1 MSHHDGQQRDADQAN
16 DINEIEAPV
25 ERITVKTKG
34 TTTTPEPS
42 TPSSSINGRIH
53 GTPEFIDDGQ
63 VVHQTGEREGAKKN
77 KRFAYL
83 RTRDFWIVLLLTQ
96 IIALAQTG
104 TNTLTSLINARGT
117 SIPAFQTFFNYV
129 LLNVVYTSFTIYK
142 YGFAKWGKMV
152 VKDGWRFFIL
162 AFLDVEGNYFI
173 VLAYKYTNLLSAQ
186 LFSFWTV
193 IVVVVISLV
202 VLKVRYHLAQYG
214 GIVLACGG
222 FALLIASDYITKSN
236 NYAPTNAFKG
246 DLFCLLAQTLYGF
259 SNTFEE
265 FLVSKRPMYEVIG
278 QLAFWGMFINGVQ
291 AAIFDRHSIQE
302 AHWDGQIIGYIV
314 GYTLLLFIFYSLA
327 PIVFRM
333 SSAAFFNIGLLT
345 GTFWG
350 IVVGTQV
357 LGYHIHYLYPIAFV
371 LIILG
376 HFVYYGTEGMLGE
389 AQKPWLGENQ
399 ELGESGLG
407 TARRR
412 VEHPNAIV

>member
-1 MSHHDGQQRDADQAN
+1 MSHQDERQQREVVQAN
-16 DINEIEAPV
+16 DTIEVEAPV

-42 TPSSSINGRIH
+42 TPSSSIDGRLH
-53 GTPEFIDDGQ
+53 GAPEILDDEGA
-63 VVHQTGEREGAKKN
+63 VHRYEERESAKKP
-77 KRFAYL
+77 RFAYL
-83 RTRDFWIVLLLTQ
+83 RTRDFWVVLLLTQ
-96 IIALAQTG
+96 VIALAQTG

-129 LLNVVYTSFTIYK
+129 LLNIVYTSFTIYK
-142 YGFAKWGKMV
+142 YGLSRWAKMV

-202 VLKVRYHLAQYG
+202 ILKVRYHLAQYG

-236 NYAPTNAFKG
+236 NYAPSNALKG

-376 HFVYYGTEGMLGE
+376 HFVYYGTEGVLGE
-389 AQKPWLGENQ
+389 AKKPWLGENQ

-412 VEHPNAIV
+412 AEHPNAIV

>member
-1 MSHHDGQQRDADQAN
+1 
-16 DINEIEAPV
+16 
-25 ERITVKTKG
+25 VK
-34 TTTTPEPS
+34 
-42 TPSSSINGRIH
+42 
-53 GTPEFIDDGQ
+53 
-63 VVHQTGEREGAKKN
+63 
-77 KRFAYL
+77 
-83 RTRDFWIVLLLTQ
+83 
-96 IIALAQTG
+96 
-104 TNTLTSLINARGT
+104 
-117 SIPAFQTFFNYV
+117 
-129 LLNVVYTSFTIYK
+129 
-142 YGFAKWGKMV
+142 
-152 VKDGWRFFIL
+152 
-162 AFLDVEGNYFI
+162 
-173 VLAYKYTNLLSAQ
+173 
-186 LFSFWTV
+186 
-193 IVVVVISLV
+193 
-202 VLKVRYHLAQYG
+202 
-214 GIVLACGG
+214 
-222 FALLIASDYITKSN
+222 
-236 NYAPTNAFKG
+236 APTNALKG

>member
-16 DINEIEAPV
+16 GINEIEAPV

-42 TPSSSINGRIH
+42 TPSSSINGRFH

-63 VVHQTGEREGAKKN
+63 VVHQTGEGEGAKKN

-236 NYAPTNAFKG
+236 NYV
-246 DLFCLLAQTLYGF
+246 
-259 SNTFEE
+259 SNRHVNYLHIIEKLTV
-265 FLVSKRPMYEVIG
+265 FL
-278 QLAFWGMFINGVQ
+278 
-291 AAIFDRHSIQE
+291 
-302 AHWDGQIIGYIV
+302 
-314 GYTLLLFIFYSLA
+314 
-327 PIVFRM
+327 
-333 SSAAFFNIGLLT
+333 
-345 GTFWG
+345 
-350 IVVGTQV
+350 
-357 LGYHIHYLYPIAFV
+357 
-371 LIILG
+371 
-376 HFVYYGTEGMLGE
+376 
-389 AQKPWLGENQ
+389 
-399 ELGESGLG
+399 
-407 TARRR
+407 
-412 VEHPNAIV
+412 